1 MRLFGLGRLQP
12 KLHKPIGDGY
22 PMASPG
28 LRKQMLT
35 KGMNLSAAADGYFVT
50 KLNAVLRNNKKRG
63 YEEMVILGHPKACT
77 YFALKKLEQFI
88 ERNKNKHQFLTFS
101 DLNLNE

>member
-1 MRLFGLGRLQP
+1 
-12 KLHKPIGDGY
+12 
-22 PMASPG
+22 
-28 LRKQMLT
+28 
-35 KGMNLSAAADGYFVT
+35 
-50 KLNAVLRNNKKRG
+50 
-63 YEEMVILGHPKACT
+63 MVILGHPKACT